1 MRTENNLVIFEK
13 RFLAKV
19 RRGGGVFIL
28 TA

>member
-1 MRTENNLVIFEK
+1 MRTEDNLVIFEK

-19 RRGGGVFIL
+19 KKEGAVFIL

>member
-1 MRTENNLVIFEK
+1 MRAEYNLVIFEK

-19 RRGGGVFIL
+19 KKEGGVFIL